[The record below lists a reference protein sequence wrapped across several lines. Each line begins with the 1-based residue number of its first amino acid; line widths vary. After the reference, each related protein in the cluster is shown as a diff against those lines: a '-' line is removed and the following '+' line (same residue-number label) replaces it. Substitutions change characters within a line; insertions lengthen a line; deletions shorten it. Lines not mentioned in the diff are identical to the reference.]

1 MSIYSIVNILYI
13 HLSEH
18 ISYFIVLLL
27 LLNSNKQ
34 ILFGPEKL

>member
-1 MSIYSIVNILYI
+1 MSIYSIVKC
-13 HLSEH
+13 EH